1 MRWIFRILMV
11 LSAVSPALAAACGRK
26 SLRIKIVCP
35 QAHLIVAIGVL
46 GTLLSPALGADYD
59 LPILR
64 GSEAVPALPVG
75 PPLFTRWSGFYFGG
89 ALSYSNGTA
98 DFSRAT
104 QPLLAFSLRSTTI
117 EEQVQPSSI
126 PLLGKGASNALGG
139 GAFLGYNTQWQDVII
154 GFEGTY
160 AHTNL
165 STTASAS
172 AVARTFPTVTDA
184 VALSASGRLNLTDY
198 GEARFRAGYVVG
210 NFLPYGFVGLAV
222 GGGSYSVS
230 TVANVA
236 QATNTTN
243 PDYSCL
249 ANGVTTPTC
258 QFFSFS
264 NSAGQNNAVLWGYS
278 VGVEL
283 DWALTP
289 NIFLRGEFDFDQ
301 FLPSSNITL
310 ALLSARVGVGF
321 KF

>member
-46 GTLLSPALGADYD
+46 GTLLSPVFGAHYD

-75 PPLFTRWSGFYFGG
+75 PPRIQTRWSGFYFGG

-222 GGGSYSVS
+222 GGKLRCPLWRMLHKPRIQQILTIPAWRMVYRQRRASFFPFP
-230 TVANVA
+230 TAPDK
-236 QATNTTN
+236 TTRCFGAI
-243 PDYSCL
+243 P
-249 ANGVTTPTC
+249 
-258 QFFSFS
+258 
-264 NSAGQNNAVLWGYS
+264 SASDSIGH
-278 VGVEL
+278 
-283 DWALTP
+283 
-289 NIFLRGEFDFDQ
+289 
-301 FLPSSNITL
+301 
-310 ALLSARVGVGF
+310 
-321 KF
+321 